1 MALSVDGG
9 VGDSLAAAAT
19 CLVAAAA
26 APCLATAALCLA
38 AATTLCL
45 AAAAAAGDELARHL
59 AETEGEME
67 IWPAWIL

>member
-1 MALSVDGG
+1 MIPVALSVDGG
-9 VGDSLAAAAT
+9 VGDSL
-19 CLVAAAA
+19 AAAA